1 MKKTFDKH
9 LPPSYNAREGGKSSK
24 KRRKFTVHPAF
35 LLLGVYYSFTGELL
49 LFVLATL
56 VALEHELAHS
66 FAAAKYGYQLDR
78 VVLMPYGAVI
88 EGDLGGISAREELWV
103 AVAGPLCNAVTAL
116 LFLALWWLYPAL
128 YPFTET
134 AFELSLSTA
143 VCNLLPA
150 FPLDGGRVLLCALT
164 KAFGAQKA
172 QRIARGCTVAVAAA
186 FLTTFG
192 CFAATARFDLDLLIF
207 PVFLIFGGVVS
218 FGKAGRYEKL
228 HLSNKNALIKG
239 AEVKRVAIYQGASL
253 YKAAGFCE
261 QGKYLVL
268 EIYNAAEQKV
278 GEMTQ
283 GELAEAYAE
292 HEKSAKIAD
301 FLTKTAK
308 INQNPLRE

>member
-1 MKKTFDKH
+1 MKKKLGKH
-9 LPPSYNAREGGKSSK
+9 LPPSCDDKEGGKSSK
-24 KRRKFTVHPAF
+24 KGRRFTVHPAF

-49 LFVLATL
+49 LFVIATL

-66 FAAAKYGYQLDR
+66 FVAAKYGYRLDR

-88 EGDLGGISAREELWV
+88 EGDLGGISAKEELWV
-103 AVAGPLCNAVTAL
+103 AVAGPLCNAATAL
-116 LFLALWWLYPAL
+116 LFVALWWLYPAL

-134 AFELSLSTA
+134 AFQLSLSTA

-150 FPLDGGRVLLCALT
+150 YPLDGGRVLLCALT
-164 KAFGAQKA
+164 KAFGARKA
-172 QRIARGCTVAVAAA
+172 RKAARVCTGIVAAVFLVA
-186 FLTTFG
+186 FG
-192 CFAATARFDLDLLIF
+192 YFAATARFDFDLLIF
-207 PVFLIFGGVVS
+207 PVFLFFGGVVS
-218 FGKAGRYEKL
+218 FGTAGRYEKL
-228 HLSNKNALIKG
+228 PLSNKNALIKG

-268 EIYNAAEQKV
+268 EVYNAAEQKV

-292 HEKSAKIAD
+292 HEKTAKIAD
-301 FLTKTAK
+301 FLTKTTK
-308 INQNPLRE
+308 NSQNPLRE

>member
-9 LPPSYNAREGGKSSK
+9 LPPSYNTREGGKSSK

-164 KAFGAQKA
+164 KAFGARKA
-172 QRIARGCTVAVAAA
+172 QRIARGCTVAVAAV

-192 CFAATARFDLDLLIF
+192 YFAATARFDLDLLIF

-218 FGKAGRYEKL
+218 FGKVGRYEKL
-228 HLSNKNALIKG
+228 PLSNKNALIKG